1 LITMKVKHSVFI
13 NLPAEEIFAYLS
25 DLENLVDWSSVTIAV
40 RKSSLRA
47 IGVGATVRSTIRLLG
62 RWLDITLEVV
72 ECEPGRYLTIK
83 SISGVAPCLF
93 YYQFEPVEG
102 GGTAVSQEAV
112 INLTGGFLGQA
123 ESVVTSV
130 VRRQLEYDLL
140 TLKDMLEAS
149 VATSRS
155 AG

>member
-1 LITMKVKHSVFI
+1 MKVKHSVFI

-62 RWLDITLEVV
+62 RWLDITLEIV

-93 YYQFEPVEG
+93 CYQFEPIEN
-102 GGTAVSQEAV
+102 GGTNVSQEAE
-112 INLTGGFLGQA
+112 IHLTEEILGLA
-123 ESVVTSV
+123 EPVVMNV
-130 VRRQLEYDLL
+130 VRRQLEHDLL
-140 TLKDMLEAS
+140 TLRDMLEAGAS
-149 VATSRS
+149 TNRS